1 MRYHAPSRDPDRP
14 HQRQP
19 LQSVHTGLPSKPGI
33 DDATTVTPPPSMTP
47 RRGESGFTLIEL
59 IVVIA
64 IIGILATIAMPAM
77 KNAPQRAREAVLKE
91 DLYQMRSSI
100 DQYLADKGHYPGSLE
115 ELVTEGYL
123 RRMPEDPITK
133 SSETWK
139 VDYATADEDEDLQ
152 PNGENGGSGP
162 GIIDVHSGA
171 PGNGLDGTP
180 YSEW

>member
-1 MRYHAPSRDPDRP
+1 MRCHAPFRDPDRTARP
-14 HQRQP
+14 P
-19 LQSVHTGLPSKPGI
+19 YLPC
-33 DDATTVTPPPSMTP
+33 DRTPPFLEPGDP
-47 RRGESGFTLIEL
+47 PAGAEPAERRCTGGFTLIEL

-115 ELVTEGYL
+115 ELVSEGYL
-123 RRMPEDPITK
+123 RRLPEDPITK
-133 SSETWK
+133 SSQTWK
-139 VDYATADEDEDLQ
+139 VDYASAEEDEDLQ
-152 PNGENGGSGP
+152 PTDESGGGGP

-171 PGNGLDGTP
+171 TGNGLDGTP

>member
-1 MRYHAPSRDPDRP
+1 MLYHPVPSGRSGPGAPVPA
-14 HQRQP
+14 
-19 LQSVHTGLPSKPGI
+19 
-33 DDATTVTPPPSMTP
+33 DAGREGASP
-47 RRGESGFTLIEL
+47 RSPAGGFTLIEL

-100 DQYLADKGHYPGSLE
+100 DQYLADKGHYPSSLD
-115 ELVTEGYL
+115 ELVSEGYL
-123 RRMPEDPITK
+123 RRLPEDPITK
-133 SSETWK
+133 SSQTWQ
-139 VDYATADEDEDLQ
+139 VEYASAEEEEDLQ
-152 PNGENGGSGP
+152 PTDEAGGGP

-171 PGNGLDGTP
+171 EGTGLDGTP

>member
-1 MRYHAPSRDPDRP
+1 MAVPGVRRP
-14 HQRQP
+14 A
-19 LQSVHTGLPSKPGI
+19 G
-33 DDATTVTPPPSMTP
+33 
-47 RRGESGFTLIEL
+47 GFTLIEL

-115 ELVTEGYL
+115 ELVSEGYL
-123 RRMPEDPITK
+123 RRLPEDPITK
-133 SSETWK
+133 SAQTWQ
-139 VDYATADEDEDLQ
+139 VEYASAEDEEDLQ
-152 PNGENGGSGP
+152 PNEEAGGGP
-162 GIIDVHSGA
+162 GIIDVRSGA
-171 PGNGLDGTP
+171 EGNGLDGTP

>member
-1 MRYHAPSRDPDRP
+1 MLLPRGCNPRCPEGRATPAPA
-14 HQRQP
+14 
-19 LQSVHTGLPSKPGI
+19 G
-33 DDATTVTPPPSMTP
+33 
-47 RRGESGFTLIEL
+47 GFTLIEL

-123 RRMPEDPITK
+123 RRLPEDPITK
-133 SSETWK
+133 SSQTWQ
-139 VDYATADEDEDLQ
+139 VEYASAEEEEDLE
-152 PNGENGGSGP
+152 PNGEGGGGP
-162 GIIDVHSGA
+162 GIIDVRSGA
-171 PGNGLDGTP
+171 EGNGLDGTP

>member
-1 MRYHAPSRDPDRP
+1 MWYQSLAYRRTSRSTRCDPLSPGGRGSPNPS
-14 HQRQP
+14 
-19 LQSVHTGLPSKPGI
+19 T
-33 DDATTVTPPPSMTP
+33 
-47 RRGESGFTLIEL
+47 GFTLIEL

-115 ELVTEGYL
+115 ELVSEGYL
-123 RRMPEDPITK
+123 RRLPEDPITK
-133 SSETWK
+133 SSQTWK
-139 VDYATADEDEDLQ
+139 VEYASAEDEEDLQ
-152 PNGENGGSGP
+152 PNGEGGGGP
-162 GIIDVHSGA
+162 GIIDVRSGA
-171 PGNGLDGTP
+171 EGNGLDGTP